1 MAKDENKESEIRGDE
16 QEIVDQRLPVWR
28 PQDADREYYRY
39 ETKKRIQ
46 HYTVPPQT
54 IFRPA
59 KPTPTIRDA
68 EHKRVAVYA
77 RVSTKSKEQVSSIE
91 NQTKYY
97 TEKIAK
103 TPNWDLAEIYS
114 DEGKSGTSK
123 KWRPEFKRMLED
135 ASKKKMDL
143 IVCASVSRF
152 ARNISDLIEEVRKLR
167 TTNPSNPVG
176 VYFET
181 EDLYTLDP
189 NINERLQMQGLFAE
203 WESGNKSRRM
213 ILSYDQRICTGQ
225 FPLSDLLGLRHTIEG
240 GFIIE
245 EEEAKTVKYIFLATL
260 CGYTAE
266 EIAEVLTDK
275 QRPTLRG
282 RTEWTA
288 SMVKAIMENER
299 RWGDLEVR
307 KRVVIDY
314 KEKVTAKN
322 DGLREGAYIPHYHE
336 GIVSPEIAR
345 AAHMMR
351 ASRYKFGSVPDV
363 YVIDSGALKGFVSI
377 SPTWSG
383 IDNRAFQDIS
393 RQVYNEDEFCELQR
407 RANIMNGRTHS
418 NVVSMTLNDYRVAPG
433 VMFMTRSDPQLT
445 FSQRSMKLNAVC
457 WEKLGQQKYVEFLYH
472 PVLEVIA
479 VRSCNATNPNAVLW
493 DETKKSGLQLC
504 TSAFSNAV
512 YDKLDWMRKYKFRFR
527 GVTRVRGGERIIFFF
542 LDEPQ
547 ILVGKDKKHLDAM
560 DTSDSTVKY
569 IPYKESECGEA
580 AGLTAGIAYPE
591 NWQEQVGVSYEI
603 KQQRGRVLDAVSSA
617 DIRNH
622 GTKVVNPFI
631 GVIPTHGELEDELEQ
646 IYEAMKPEDN
656 MDNDN
661 FSFLADAESSITG
674 DKTEG
679 YTPKEQE
686 LIHQLVQERL
696 GKKNAIEFES
706 LDDYVVPPK
715 MFFSMIKKP
724 AVSIRANR
732 MEFSMSAIR
741 LFEGVQHVLPML
753 SENKKRMVVAICA
766 EEEISSIEW
775 ARLKKDKWVNRSIS
789 CPEYVQSIYKMMNW
803 NKECRYK
810 IYGRLANS
818 ERGLVLVFDLASA
831 VMFDPLPEE
840 YFDKH
845 TGKMKK
851 RIVKYYPDE
860 IRMKLG
866 RSYSDYEA
874 LQQRSSF
881 ESLSGYMDTSGGAVP
896 ATVSEELAA
905 SISMQEQEKKR
916 ETLFGTIIGNGGDD
930 DVRNNE

>member
-504 TSAFSNAV
+504 TSAYAIMILPMQRKAHRFTKRLSQRCLITLRRNTMFSRMAG
-512 YDKLDWMRKYKFRFR
+512 YQAFRTGIKATAIFLL
-527 GVTRVRGGERIIFFF
+527 GEK
-542 LDEPQ
+542 Q
-547 ILVGKDKKHLDAM
+547 
-560 DTSDSTVKY
+560 TV
-569 IPYKESECGEA
+569 SNG
-580 AGLTAGIAYPE
+580 
-591 NWQEQVGVSYEI
+591 I
-603 KQQRGRVLDAVSSA
+603 KQDGSMAWMQHRPQMRIRPLFADTGILRMAIANTNTRGPSLEKMRTSLPIMV
-617 DIRNH
+617 
-622 GTKVVNPFI
+622 P
-631 GVIPTHGELEDELEQ
+631 EL
-646 IYEAMKPEDN
+646 
-656 MDNDN
+656 
-661 FSFLADAESSITG
+661 
-674 DKTEG
+674 
-679 YTPKEQE
+679 
-686 LIHQLVQERL
+686 
-696 GKKNAIEFES
+696 
-706 LDDYVVPPK
+706 
-715 MFFSMIKKP
+715 
-724 AVSIRANR
+724 
-732 MEFSMSAIR
+732 
-741 LFEGVQHVLPML
+741 LP
-753 SENKKRMVVAICA
+753 
-766 EEEISSIEW
+766 
-775 ARLKKDKWVNRSIS
+775 
-789 CPEYVQSIYKMMNW
+789 
-803 NKECRYK
+803 
-810 IYGRLANS
+810 
-818 ERGLVLVFDLASA
+818 
-831 VMFDPLPEE
+831 
-840 YFDKH
+840 
-845 TGKMKK
+845 
-851 RIVKYYPDE
+851 
-860 IRMKLG
+860 
-866 RSYSDYEA
+866 
-874 LQQRSSF
+874 
-881 ESLSGYMDTSGGAVP
+881 
-896 ATVSEELAA
+896 
-905 SISMQEQEKKR
+905 
-916 ETLFGTIIGNGGDD
+916 
-930 DVRNNE
+930 